1 MGLPGEST
9 IILRQKPL
17 NFGHRKEAIRMKKTF
32 LTQVEEKIFY
42 SITDAVIDQVN
53 EDKRISLW
61 KDPDNDTEYVV
72 MIDLKTGA
80 VEDIEQVGFRKAV
93 SLD

>member
-1 MGLPGEST
+1 
-9 IILRQKPL
+9 
-17 NFGHRKEAIRMKKTF
+17 MKKTF

-53 EDKRISLW
+53 ENKRISLW